1 MIKNIS
7 AFLFLVLSNNL
18 LTAQDTGSLFVHAA
32 HEKLQHAKIYTLEV
46 ADLMPAEDYIYQPTI
61 EQMSFAEQLIHLSS
75 NLKRLSYKVSNFPEP
90 PPPLNPYLTNKDSII
105 AVVEDAYNYAISVME
120 GSDIAHLADTAD
132 FFAGPKTKLQIINL
146 INDHQTHHRGQ
157 MMVYLRL
164 RGIEPPR
171 YVGW

>member
-1 MIKNIS
+1 M
-7 AFLFLVLSNNL
+7 LFLVLSNNL
-18 LTAQDTGSLFVHAA
+18 LIAQHTGSLFISAA
-32 HEKLQHAKIYTLEV
+32 HEKLQHAKAYTLEV

-75 NLKRLSYKVSNFPEP
+75 NLKRLSYKVSNLPQP
-90 PPPLNPYLTNKDSII
+90 PPTLNPYLTDKDSIR
-105 AVVEDAYNYAISVME
+105 AVVEDAYEYAISVME
-120 GSDIAHLADTAD
+120 GYDTAQLADTVD

-157 MMVYLRL
+157 MMIYLRL
-164 RGIEPPR
+164 KGVEPPR